1 MELKARKRNAPV
13 EPSLGEV
20 NKIPPR
26 INLPAKTG
34 QFQYMIAIRCNSML
48 YNTIQN
54 MLTAS
59 HASQDFT
66 YTSVTDFIRH
76 SLEAYREG
84 MVLTELEEKGEKMF
98 TTMRVD
104 RVTRD
109 FYRSLPDRMRVKIL
123 ERAIRTFLKQQR

>member
-1 MELKARKRNAPV
+1 MQLKARKRTASAMPR
-13 EPSLGEV
+13 LGEV
-20 NKIPPR
+20 SKVP
-26 INLPAKTG
+26 LPMNRPVKVG
-34 QFQYMIAIRCNSML
+34 QFHCMIAIRCNSLL

-66 YTSVTDFIRH
+66 HTSVTDFIRH
-76 SLEAYREG
+76 ALEAYREG

-123 ERAIRTFLKQQR
+123 ERAIRTFLKQQM

>member
-13 EPSLGEV
+13 GPNLGEV
-20 NKIPPR
+20 NKIPPP
-26 INLPAKTG
+26 INLPTKFG

-98 TTMRVD
+98 TTLRVD
-104 RVTRD
+104 RVTQD